1 MVTVR
6 WVIHSHSMLLEAR
19 LVKDEH
25 PSDGLL
31 HHGPASCLMLQVF
44 PTSSVYLE
52 DNGGFYRHTGIPVSA
67 LEPFWPPPR
76 SQSPCYQVSRA
87 LFSP

>member
-6 WVIHSHSMLLEAR
+6 WVIHSHNMLLAAR
-19 LVKDEH
+19 VVKDEH
-25 PSDGLL
+25 PSDKLL

-52 DNGGFYRHTGIPVSA
+52 GNGSFYRHTDIPGFSLGSILA
-67 LEPFWPPPR
+67 SMEEPVPLLS
-76 SQSPCYQVSRA
+76 SQSGP
-87 LFSP
+87 F